1 MICYRAERYQSAW
14 HSTRMISAKIL
25 NYTTKDT
32 TPGKIHHHTRKSPQQ
47 ILYHTRSNIRSGL
60 NQGTVHW
67 YILLVCQWKIL
78 IDTSGF
84 PPHAA
89 HWVIWS
95 FKAHT
100 AGWSAGLG
108 GAEIRLSS
116 VCRGW
121 ADILLLMKDIAAH
134 VASSHLE
141 DVFQKKNSLRL
152 LGVPRRNTLY
162 NIILLL
168 DMPLHFLKRLL

>member
-32 TPGKIHHHTRKSPQQ
+32 TPGEIHHHTRKSPQQ
-47 ILYHTRSNIRSGL
+47 ILYHTRTNIHSGP

-116 VCRGW
+116 VSRGCEQCEQGEQCVQGLGRISW
-121 ADILLLMKDIAAH
+121 CWWKTLWLILPLPP
-134 VASSHLE
+134 SGG
-141 DVFQKKNSLRL
+141 
-152 LGVPRRNTLY
+152 GVPEKELIATAWRPKKKY
-162 NIILLL
+162 
-168 DMPLHFLKRLL
+168 LK